1 MGRDG
6 AVPRDRT
13 AMMRRALLGAAL
25 ATPALA
31 QWAPARPI
39 RLVVPF
45 AAGGAADNG
54 ARAIGG
60 RIAETLGQPVVVE
73 NRGGGAGAIAAN
85 AVLDAP
91 ADGHTLLWGGQA
103 IFTTN
108 PHMYERL
115 SYRPEAFIPVSAGNR
130 LPLVLHVHPAF
141 PARDL
146 AEWVALMR
154 REPGQHSYGTV
165 GRGGMTHVFGELAE
179 ATMGIDLQDVPYRG
193 SGPMLADA
201 IAGNIRMCFD
211 GILPAI
217 THHRAGSLR
226 ILAVS
231 SAQRLASAPDI
242 PTFAEAGWP
251 QLTAYLWF
259 GLFAREGTPPAAVA
273 RISEAVREAATRPD
287 IRERMARDGAEPT
300 GSTPEEFVA
309 LVRHEYALWGGVIRR
324 AGIRLTE

>member
-1 MGRDG
+1 MI
-6 AVPRDRT
+6 A
-13 AMMRRALLGAAL
+13 RRALLGAAL

-54 ARAIGG
+54 ARAIGA
-60 RIAETLGQPVVVE
+60 RLAETLGQPVVVE

-85 AVLDAP
+85 AVLEAP

-130 LPLVLHVHPAF
+130 LPLVLHVHPGF
-141 PARDL
+141 PARTL
-146 AEWVALMR
+146 AEWVEVVR
-154 REPGQHSYGTV
+154 REPGRHSYGTV
-165 GRGGMTHVFGELAE
+165 GRGGMTHVFGELIE
-179 ATMGIDLQDVPYRG
+179 ATMGLDMQDVPYRG

-201 IAGNIRMCFD
+201 IAGNVRMCVD

-217 THHRAGSLR
+217 NHHRAGTLR

-231 SAQRLASAPDI
+231 SSRRLESAPDI
-242 PTFAEAGWP
+242 PTFEESGWP

-259 GLFAREGTPPAAVA
+259 GVFAREGTPGPAVA
-273 RISEAVREAATRPD
+273 RISQAVREAATRPD
-287 IRERMARDGAEPT
+287 IRERMARDGAEPS
-300 GSTPEEFVA
+300 GSTPEEFAA
-309 LVRHEYALWGGVIRR
+309 LVAREREMWGAVIRR